1 MDIISISI
9 KKPVTVIA
17 VIVLVLIFGII
28 SLTRLPYQ
36 LSPTVI
42 EPEVT
47 VTTTWRGATPYEIER
62 EIVEEQENVLKSLT
76 GLTEMESDSENGRC
90 TVTLRF
96 LIGTNS
102 DDALLRVSSKLNEVS
117 SYPDGADNPVI
128 SATGA
133 ATSPVVW
140 VILKTTE
147 DNSRAIGTYRT
158 YFEEEIRQHLERIEG
173 VASLL
178 VGGGTRNELHVIVR
192 PEKLAAYGI
201 TISDMVRILAQENVN
216 ISAGNLGVGR
226 RDFRIRTTAEFKTP
240 ESIEK
245 VVITSTGQR
254 RVLVRD
260 VAEVR
265 LGYEKEN
272 ASVIHNGKEGIVVG
286 FRPEHGANV
295 LDMTDRVREA
305 VNHLNEARLRPQKIS
320 LVWVA
325 DQTPYI
331 RGAIDII
338 KQNILV
344 GGLLAVIVLLIFVRS
359 IRATVVVSTAIPISI
374 IGTFIFMDIAGRNM
388 NVVSLAGIAFA
399 VGMLVDSAIVVI
411 ENIDRHRKMGKN
423 GFDAAYDG
431 TKEVWG
437 AILSSTLTT
446 VAVFLPVVFLKG
458 EAGQLFKDIAIAVV
472 FSITLSL
479 FVSMSVIPMFSA
491 SLFRKAGNKDKGERK
506 ESLIARVGNF
516 LSGIMMRGVS
526 LSIKNW
532 ATRLITVIT
541 LVLLAVISVKMLL
554 PKMEYLPQGNRNFV
568 MSMIVPPPGLS
579 HEERK
584 DIGEKIF
591 EKAGPYIG
599 KDSHNGYPGI
609 LNMFYVG
616 RSRYMF
622 IGAMCKDWTRAG
634 ELVPLFRSFVRE
646 LPGMY
651 GVAMQVGIFQ
661 TRLARGRTVDIDISG
676 NSMNSIVK
684 AAGTTFMEIRKTIS
698 GSQVRP
704 VPSIELMY
712 PEVNI
717 IPDRDRLKASQMSSL
732 DLGIALDVLM
742 DGRDIG
748 DFKAEGEKKIDLVL
762 KTADEDIRT
771 PEELFNKLIV
781 TPAGKTI
788 PVSSL
793 ATLSHSSGITR
804 IRHLERKRTVT
815 LQVTPP
821 LSIPLQSAMET
832 IEKEVIPALRA
843 KGVFKGLDLRTSGA
857 AGKLTVTRKV
867 MQWNFVLAAVIAY
880 LLMASL
886 FGNFIYPLLIMFTVP
901 LAGAGGFMGLWL
913 LNKFI
918 TPQPMDVLTML
929 GFVILI
935 GVVVNNAILIV
946 HQSLNNVRDRGMNPR
961 DAVLDSTQTRLRPIY
976 MSAVTSIFG
985 MLPLVVFPGAGTE
998 LYKGL
1003 GSVILG
1009 GLAVSTVFT
1018 VFMIPSILMFFI
1030 GMEKPGE
1037 VRESTEMMPHEN
1049 VSQMVQ
1055 SGVHP

>member
-17 VIVLVLIFGII
+17 MIVLVLIFGVI

-42 EPEVT
+42 EPEIT

-62 EIVEEQENVLKSLT
+62 EIVEEQENVLKSLS
-76 GLTEMESDSENGRC
+76 GLVEMESDSENSRC

-96 LIGTNS
+96 LIGTDS

-140 VILKTTE
+140 VLLKTMKE
-147 DNSRAIGTYRT
+147 NSRPIGTYRS
-158 YFEEEIRQHLERIEG
+158 YFEQEIRQHLERIDG
-173 VASLL
+173 VASLM
-178 VGGGTRNELHVIVR
+178 VGGGTRNELHIVVR

-201 TISDMVRILAQENVN
+201 TINDMIRVLAQENVN

-240 ESIEK
+240 ESIAE
-245 VVITSTGQR
+245 VIIKSTGQR
-254 RVLVRD
+254 RILVRD

-265 LGYEKEN
+265 FGYEKEV
-272 ASVIHNGKEGIVVG
+272 ASVIHNSREGIAIG

-295 LDMTDRVREA
+295 LDMTDQIREM
-305 VNHLNEARLRPQKIS
+305 VNHLNESRLKSEKIS

-344 GGLLAVIVLLIFVRS
+344 GGILAVIVLLIFVRS
-359 IRATVVVSTAIPISI
+359 IRATVVVSTSIPISI

-411 ENIDRHRKMGKN
+411 ENIDRHRKMGKD

-431 TKEVWG
+431 TKEVRG

-491 SLFRKAGNKDKGERK
+491 SLFGKAKDRHEDSG
-506 ESLIARVGNF
+506 SIIARFGRL
-516 LSGIMMRGVS
+516 LSRIMMFGVS

-532 ATRLITVIT
+532 ATRLVTVMS
-541 LVLLAVISVKMLL
+541 LVFLAVISVIMLM

-568 MSMIVPPPGLS
+568 MSMIIPPPGLS

-591 EKAGPYIG
+591 ERADPYIR
-599 KDSHNGYPGI
+599 KDSHDGFPEI

-622 IGAMCKDWTRAG
+622 IGAMCRDWTRAG
-634 ELVPLFRSFVRE
+634 ELVPLFQSIVRE

-651 GVAMQVGIFQ
+651 GIAMQVGIFQ

-676 NSMNSIVK
+676 NDMNSIVK
-684 AAGTTFMEIRKTIS
+684 AAGMMFMEIRKTIS

-717 IPDRDRLKASQMSSL
+717 IPHRDRLRANNMSSR

-748 DFKAEGEKKIDLVL
+748 DFKAEGKKKIDLVL
-762 KTADEDIRT
+762 KTADEDVRT

-781 TPAGKTI
+781 TPTGKTV

-793 ATLSHSSGITR
+793 ASLSHSSGITR
-804 IRHLERKRTVT
+804 IRHLERNRTVT

-821 LSIPLQSAMET
+821 LDIPLQSAMEI
-832 IEKEVIPALRA
+832 IESEVIPSLRA
-843 KGVFKGLDLRTSGA
+843 KGLFKGLDLRMSGA

-976 MSAVTSIFG
+976 MSAITSIFG

-1018 VFMIPSILMFFI
+1018 VFVIPSILMFFI
-1030 GMEKPGE
+1030 GMEKVGSS
-1037 VRESTEMMPHEN
+1037 VKDTS
-1049 VSQMVQ
+1049 S
-1055 SGVHP
+1055 